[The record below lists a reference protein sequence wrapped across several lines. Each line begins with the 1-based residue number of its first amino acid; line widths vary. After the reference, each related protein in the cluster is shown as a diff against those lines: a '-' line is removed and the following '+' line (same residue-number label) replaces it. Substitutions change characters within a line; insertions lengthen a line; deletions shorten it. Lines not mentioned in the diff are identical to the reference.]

1 MDEVAA
7 VVVELLVVGVVDLV
21 VAAAAG
27 LVSLHLGAQVPQ
39 QASRASA
46 LSAKKYFI
54 SLKRN
59 YFAYKSCKEEY
70 ERDFGLVWFGIYI

>member
-27 LVSLHLGAQVPQ
+27 LVSLHLGAEVPQ
-39 QASRASA
+39 QSSRASA
-46 LSAKKYFI
+46 LSAKNYSI
-54 SLKRN
+54 SIKKRL
-59 YFAYKSCKEEY
+59 FRLQK
-70 ERDFGLVWFGIYI
+70 L